1 MRSLASRP
9 WQALSG
15 FAPFFLL
22 VFSVA
27 LLGGCGSGNSAS
39 SPSSSGGTGGT
50 GGAGG
55 TAGTGPTDAGGPTG
69 PAAGVLRVNIGGLP
83 NGQKALVVVRG
94 ANLQR
99 ELTASTDVPLPPG
112 DYTVEAVAVVDGNTQ
127 QNIGFAPEQDTQ
139 QVTLAKGSGATV
151 DVTYKELAPQISAA
165 TKVAGTDTAAALSS
179 VTTDANGQS
188 TLTFSK
194 ATSETSAWKAGD
206 IVVFGTTQQTP
217 NGLFGKVVSSD
228 GTTVVIEPTSL
239 DSVLQQGVLSYNQ
252 SFSAADVLGSTKID
266 SGTLISPAC
275 ATLTASLPA
284 TKGAATVALKVTGTL
299 CFSPSVTFKAWIDWK
314 FHKHAYFDVGAGV
327 SSNLSVEGAATVGI
341 SADYPILSVNLPRF
355 TVWTGPVPWVM
366 FPKLVIKVGAS
377 GEVTAGVTAGIGASA
392 SAHGG
397 FSYDNGSF
405 SGHKSHS
412 ESFTTQWPT
421 PVATA
426 QLKGYGGPEL
436 SVLVDDLAGPFF
448 NLEGYLSYDVNFTQ
462 QPLWKLHA
470 GFDLNAGLTTNKLI
484 GKSWSANLYNYDKVI
499 AQSTDTPPVGAAT
512 RTMAGAG
519 TDTNLALGPNSTV
532 YAAVGNDIRAI
543 DMSSTPPKQLWAY
556 TGSNF
561 MFGVLR
567 AADGNIYA
575 TDFYGKV
582 YALTANGT
590 ERWTSTAVAGR
601 NLASPSANTL
611 YVSTDTGVASLSTA
625 DGSVVWNKTLG
636 GQAWNVAVA
645 KDGTIYAP
653 HDNAL
658 TALTPAGVVKWNA
671 SWTPQTSGGA
681 AIGPDGTVY
690 TVSDNVPGATT
701 AIAVLAV
708 APNGQPRWG
717 NVPLTSDASSDPSVG
732 PDGTIYLCGT
742 NPDASAVA
750 LDPATG
756 DIKWKLG
763 LGENCN
769 ASPTVGADG
778 KLYLLTGD
786 KIQALDAKTG
796 HVIWTNKTL
805 DGGGSPWGSPLFLP
819 GGMAVGANEGGLY
832 VFNTNT
838 SLATSG
844 WPRTGGTDESTGV
857 QQ

>member
-1 MRSLASRP
+1 MSVLTAAGRRVLTRALP
-9 WQALSG
+9 LFFALSL
-15 FAPFFLL
+15 F
-22 VFSVA
+22 A
-27 LLGGCGSGNSAS
+27 LLAGCGSGSSAS
-39 SPSSSGGTGGT
+39 TPGSTGGAAGAGGAGGT
-50 GGAGG
+50 GGAG
-55 TAGTGPTDAGGPTG
+55 PSDAGGPPG
-69 PAAGVLRVNIGGLP
+69 PAAGVLRVNVQGLP
-83 NGQKALVVVRG
+83 NGVKALVVVQG
-94 ANLQR
+94 TDLQR
-99 ELTASTDVPLPPG
+99 ELTASADVPLPPG
-112 DYTVEAVAVVDGNTQ
+112 DYTVNAVAVVDGNTP
-127 QNIGFAPEQDTQ
+127 QNTGFAPEQDTQ
-139 QVTLAKGSGATV
+139 QVTLAKGAGATV
-151 DVTYKELAPQISAA
+151 DVSYKELATKISAA
-165 TKVAGTDTAAALSS
+165 TKVAGTDTAAALAS
-179 VTTDANGQS
+179 VTKDTSGQS

-206 IVVFGTTQQTP
+206 IVVFGETPQTP

-252 SFSAADVLGSTKID
+252 SFSAADVLGSSKID

-275 ATLTASLPA
+275 ASLTASLPA
-284 TKGAATVALKVTGTL
+284 TKGGATVALKVTGTL
-299 CFSPSVTFKAWIDWK
+299 CFSPSVTFKAWLDWK
-314 FHKHAYFDVGAGV
+314 SQKHAYFDVGAGV
-327 SSNLSVEGAATVGI
+327 SSNLNVEGTASVGI
-341 SADYPILSVNLPRF
+341 SGDYPILSVKLPKF
-355 TVWTGPVPWVM
+355 TVWTGPVPWVI
-366 FPKLVIKVGAS
+366 FPELVIKVGAS
-377 GEVTAGVTAGIGASA
+377 GTVTAGVTAGIGASA
-392 SAHGG
+392 YAHGG

-426 QLKGYGGPEL
+426 QLKGYGGPQL
-436 SVLVDDLAGPFF
+436 TVLVDDVAGPFF
-448 NLEGYLSYDVNFTQ
+448 NLEGYLKYDVNLLS
-462 QPLWKLHA
+462 QPLWVLHA
-470 GFDLNAGLTTNKLI
+470 GFDLNAGLTTNDLI
-484 GKSWSANLYNYDKVI
+484 GQTWTANLYNYDKVL

-512 RTMAGAG
+512 NTNASAGA
-519 TDTNLALGPNSTV
+519 DTNLALGPNGTV

-543 DMSSTPPKQLWAY
+543 EVSSTPTKQLWAY

-561 MFGVLR
+561 MFGVLK

-601 NLASPSANTL
+601 NLASPNANTL
-611 YVSTDTGVASLSTA
+611 YVSTDTGVASLSTT

-653 HDNAL
+653 HDNAV
-658 TALTPAGVVKWNA
+658 TALTPAGAVKWNVP
-671 SWTPQTSGGA
+671 WTPQTSGGA

-717 NVPLTSDASSDPSVG
+717 NVPLYSDASSDPSVG

-742 NPDASAVA
+742 APDTSAVA
-750 LDPATG
+750 LDPGSG
-756 DIKWKLG
+756 DVKWKLG
-763 LGENCN
+763 LGENCK
-769 ASPTVGADG
+769 AAPTVGADG
-778 KLYLLTGD
+778 KLYVLTGD
-786 KIQALDAKTG
+786 KIRALDAKTG
-796 HVIWTNKTL
+796 QILWTNKTL

-819 GGMAVGANEGGLY
+819 NGKAVGANEGGLY

-844 WPRTGGTDESTGV
+844 WPRTGGTSESTGV